1 MRTWTSFDAIEALVH
16 GALLA
21 LAMFSD
27 VVDRYPNIAGAFTL
41 GFALIP
47 IFGGLIMKR
56 IMYGVIEAQGR
67 HIAGWVTNTAVQV
80 CKLLAFN
87 LLLLLGYVICS
98 TAYPYDLDTSALNQ
112 WLREG
117 NHSSLR
123 CDNEAV
129 FWATFELPY
138 TVRVGVDRTIACEE
152 PLCGYRDW
160 TALCQAVRNVGVHFT
175 SSNAMMG
182 TVACSLFLAIIFF
195 VLRGSDR
202 ISHNRDGSLILGRLL
217 DTHILVI
224 LGCSGVLFVL
234 TMLNL
239 VRLMVTTPLLL
250 FAAMP
255 GFEAEPLA
263 LLGAAKWNNIVYV
276 VALPGPLIF
285 GAVAIALLPVDTL
298 ATFMKRR
305 HGRKKSYF
313 LSYRQNDG
321 NDGAVQM
328 LHAILLRERGVKSVW
343 LDKLAE
349 DRSETGMINGVKES
363 DVFVAVISPTYFAS
377 KFCCLEV
384 HTALK
389 EGKKIVAVWNLSK
402 EKVQSA
408 LKWIPDQLKFLKTNE
423 LLPIQEDVQMAA
435 TCAAR
440 IHAKELAPFDLT
452 GDAYSEAV
460 EFLELNEFK
469 ASHFR
474 RTAAAEEARRAAMGA
489 IKETL
494 ATVERALNGDAK
506 SWGAV
511 PSASTPCRPPSEWS
525 AAAPLAKLL
534 KDLQADQASL
544 ATVFREVQ
552 QLAKQMFAKVVPLIA
567 ASEEAQRLLLDTFEK
582 RKRGSLEQYRTILT
596 RTKRDA
602 TFPDFLNVSQGLREK
617 LNARGGECVQEKPSS
632 GDTLDFATLRSQA
645 GQLKLSFD
653 KFVED
658 VATKCGA
665 KHSTPPLKG
674 AWRAIEKMALRTESA
689 GVKCGALMEGPL
701 DATPLC
707 DVLRGSL
714 QCKDF
719 TMLVTALDLLKA
731 LDSEFGD
738 LEHARGMTQRI
749 RLLRIK
755 DRFTAPTSG
764 GWADVLVNFVF
775 EDNYATTQNY
785 AAKHV
790 VELQLQHE
798 SLLLVRKE
806 GGGHKDYNE
815 FRSAFELL
823 EAVGKAP
830 TDAFEN
836 ATDAGTD
843 VVVAGPHL
851 VSLNRELRS
860 LRELLGE
867 QQAKI
872 EAMVSLECR
881 LKTLEDN
888 TVSGVGEGS

>member
-56 IMYGVIEAQGR
+56 IMYGVVEAQGR

-175 SSNAMMG
+175 SSNAMMS

-305 HGRKKSYF
+305 RSLF
-313 LSYRQNDG
+313 RQ
-321 NDGAVQM
+321 
-328 LHAILLRERGVKSVW
+328 
-343 LDKLAE
+343 
-349 DRSETGMINGVKES
+349 
-363 DVFVAVISPTYFAS
+363 
-377 KFCCLEV
+377 
-384 HTALK
+384 
-389 EGKKIVAVWNLSK
+389 
-402 EKVQSA
+402 
-408 LKWIPDQLKFLKTNE
+408 
-423 LLPIQEDVQMAA
+423 
-435 TCAAR
+435 
-440 IHAKELAPFDLT
+440 
-452 GDAYSEAV
+452 
-460 EFLELNEFK
+460 
-469 ASHFR
+469 
-474 RTAAAEEARRAAMGA
+474 TAAAEEARRAAMGA
-489 IKETL
+489 IETL
-494 ATVERALNGDAK
+494 ATVELALNGDAK

-552 QLAKQMFAKVVPLIA
+552 PLAKQMFAKVVPLIA

-596 RTKRDA
+596 RTQRDP

-617 LNARGGECVQEKPSS
+617 LKARGGECVQENPSS

-645 GQLKLSFD
+645 GQLKLRFD

-689 GVKCGALMEGPL
+689 GVKCGALKEGPL

-714 QCKDF
+714 QCNDF

-860 LRELLGE
+860 LRELLRE

-872 EAMVSLECR
+872 EAMVSLERR